1 MDMKNGNTCRVRS
14 ARALKVMSGGKAVRA
29 TKPEKEV
36 WEFKTTAGAA
46 YVLTPESKW
55 RRPDF
60 V

>member
-46 YVLTPESKW
+46 HVLTPEGK
-55 RRPDF
+55 
-60 V
+60 